1 MSKRIENNTNL
12 FNQIK
17 EIEIEYTC
25 KLNKV
30 LLEIQMKE
38 SLDEIQ
44 MQEISTVLICTNINL
59 QCVRMH
65 EYNDK
70 NDREYVLDNVLFYY
84 MRILDKNELAQKY
97 IADLY
102 EEAMNKVRIL
112 ANQIEAPRKILT
124 IDNMET
130 LKDYHKLMDRFIDNV
145 VKGSISDEVFKL
157 STKKLFERGKEIGVV
172 NW

>member
-145 VKGSISDEVFKL
+145 VKGSITDEVFKL
-157 STKKLFERGKEIGVV
+157 STNKLFERGKEIGVV